1 MAGQVVDTGAAEE
14 FMQQVLGKV
23 TAEELQDI
31 ADRAVRKAALFRSIL
46 GNPAEEAPPVEG
58 VRRALGTMFGVR
70 KKADFAVA
78 AMGDDPARVVQ
89 DLFALDRPLVD
100 RIDGFVAAM
109 SDSPYA
115 TDIAGELLH
124 FTDPE
129 RYWLWTR
136 WMWDP
141 RTETGA
147 LRLVTMDE
155 FDLAAPSVG
164 ETYVRVGQA
173 VAFVTETGRAVGFTG
188 QPPFGIDVFLSC
200 VYGIYMYTVLRMRM
214 TQEFNAVVPAL
225 PELAG
230 RLLGIYRL
238 EE

>member
-1 MAGQVVDTGAAEE
+1 
-14 FMQQVLGKV
+14 MQQVLGKV
-23 TAEELQDI
+23 TTEELETI
-31 ADRAVRKAALFRSIL
+31 ADGAARKSAMFRAAL
-46 GNPAEEAPPVEG
+46 GDPASEPPSTDG
-58 VRRALGTMFGVR
+58 VRRAMRTMFGIR
-70 KKADFAVA
+70 RKADAVVDGL
-78 AMGDDPARVVQ
+78 GDDAGRIVG
-89 DLFALDRPLVD
+89 DLFAPNRPLVE
-100 RIDGFVAAM
+100 RFGAFVAAL
-109 SDSPYA
+109 PGTPEFA
-115 TDIAGELLH
+115 TDVAGELLH

-155 FDLAAPSVG
+155 FDLAAASAG
-164 ETYVRVGQA
+164 ESYVRVGEA

-188 QPPFGIDVFLSC
+188 RQPFGIDVFLSC

-230 RLLGIYRL
+230 RLLGVYRV